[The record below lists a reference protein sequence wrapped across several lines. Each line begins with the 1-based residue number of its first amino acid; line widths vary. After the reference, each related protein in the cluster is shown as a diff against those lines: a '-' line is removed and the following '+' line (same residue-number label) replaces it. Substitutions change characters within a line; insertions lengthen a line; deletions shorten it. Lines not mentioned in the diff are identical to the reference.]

1 MKRLF
6 IYSALALATA
16 FTSCKKDDLGPAA
29 TNLDANTFSATAS
42 AGAVK
47 LQWAI
52 PDNANY
58 KYVEV
63 KYNHPGTKQ
72 EHTRLASV
80 YADTILI
87 DGLLA
92 AYGDIEYR
100 LTPVTKTGNRG
111 TTHKIVAT
119 CLPVPATTRVVDG
132 TKQEITLSA
141 SKIWADS
148 HHEGDGGGPQALVDG
163 RNDTYW
169 HAKYGG
175 GATPFPHYVVVE
187 LPEAAS
193 GAISF
198 YWKGRNSGGRDNPKR
213 LRILGSNTAFAGP
226 TNARDAF
233 VNFMSTQNPVEIASV
248 QSGMPDTQAAD
259 YNSGTFIFDGSY
271 KYLWIE
277 FQEQRTA
284 GHAYMALAE
293 WKFYKY
299 QTETYNP
306 ETGETTRN

>member
-29 TNLDANTFSATAS
+29 TNLDSNTFQATAKE
-42 AGAVK
+42 GAVK

-58 KYVEV
+58 KYIEV
-63 KYNHPGTKQ
+63 KYNHPGTKK

-80 YADTILI
+80 HADTILI

-92 AYGDIEYR
+92 AYGNIEYR

-111 TTHKIVAT
+111 TTQKIVAQ
-119 CLPVPATTRVVDG
+119 CLPVPATTRVIESS
-132 TKQEITLSA
+132 KAEITLT
-141 SKIWADS
+141 ADKMWTDS
-148 HHEGDGGGPQALVDG
+148 NQENDGQGLPGLID
-163 RNDTYW
+163 NNSNTFW
-169 HAKYGG
+169 HMKWS
-175 GATPFPHYVVVE
+175 GATSFPHYLVVQM
-187 LPEAAS
+187 PEPVT

-198 YWKGRNSGGRDNPKR
+198 YWKGRNHNNRNNPKK
-213 LRILGSNTAFAGP
+213 LEIWGSNKDFTGTTNQPAGFTLETHEP
-226 TNARDAF
+226 TLLAN
-233 VNFMSTQNPVEIASV
+233 VE
-248 QSGMPDTQAAD
+248 GMPNTQGGE
-259 YNSGTFIFDGSY
+259 YSSVPVVVNGSY
-271 KYLWIE
+271 KYLWVKFTE
-277 FQEQRTA
+277 
-284 GHAYMALAE
+284 GHGSSEYSALAE

>member
-6 IYSALALATA
+6 IYSALALAAA

-63 KYNHPGTKQ
+63 KYNHPGTKK
-72 EHTRLASV
+72 EHTRLASIH
-80 YADTILI
+80 ADTILI

-132 TKQEITLSA
+132 TKEEITLTANKMWTDSNETSA
-141 SKIWADS
+141 
-148 HHEGDGGGPQALVDG
+148 GDNGGMPALIDNNVG
-163 RNDTYW
+163 TFW
-169 HAKYGG
+169 HVRWSSDVR
-175 GATPFPHYVVVE
+175 TFPHHLVVE
-187 LPEAAS
+187 LPEAIS
-193 GAISF
+193 GAVSF
-198 YWKGRNSGGRDNPKR
+198 YWKGRNNTGINNPKR
-213 LRILGSNTAFAGP
+213 LRILGFNEPFTGQ
-226 TNARDAF
+226 TNVASGFNLA
-233 VNFMSTQNPVEIASV
+233 NYQATEIASV
-248 QSGMPDTQAAD
+248 QSGMPETQAAE
-259 YNSGTFIFDGSY
+259 YNSATFIFNGSY
-271 KYLWIE
+271 KYLWVE
-277 FQEQRTA
+277 FQEERL
-284 GHAYMALAE
+284 GRNWIALAE

>member
-6 IYSALALATA
+6 IYSALALAAA

-29 TNLDANTFSATAS
+29 TNLDASAIVATPS
-42 AGAVK
+42 EGAVK

-58 KYVEV
+58 RYVEV

-92 AYGDIEYR
+92 AYGDIEYH

-119 CLPVPATTRVVDG
+119 CLPVPATTRVIE
-132 TKQEITLSA
+132 TSKTEITLNA
-141 SKIWADS
+141 EKMWTDS
-148 HHEGDGGGPQALVDG
+148 HHVGDGQGVAGLID
-163 RNDTYW
+163 NNNNTYW
-169 HAKYGG
+169 HMKWSGG
-175 GATPFPHYVVVE
+175 TPFPHYLVVK
-187 LPEAAS
+187 LPEPIT
-193 GAISF
+193 GAFSF
-198 YWKGRNSGGRDNPKR
+198 YWKGRNIQNRNNPKR
-213 LRILGSNTAFAGP
+213 LKVWGSNTEFTGT
-226 TNARDAF
+226 TNEPSGFNLTAHNA
-233 VNFMSTQNPVEIASV
+233 VELASV
-248 QSGMPDTQAAD
+248 QSGMPEAQGAEYSST
-259 YNSGTFIFDGSY
+259 SFILNGSY
-271 KYLWIE
+271 QYLWVE
-277 FQEQRTA
+277 FQEDRSGGQFS
-284 GHAYMALAE
+284 ALAE

>member
-29 TNLDANTFSATAS
+29 TYLDSNTFSATAKE
-42 AGAVK
+42 GAVK

-63 KYNHPGTKQ
+63 KYNHPGTKK

-80 YADTILI
+80 HADTILI

-92 AYGDIEYR
+92 AYGNIEYR

-111 TTHKIVAT
+111 TTQKIVAQ
-119 CLPVPATTRVVDG
+119 CLPVPAITRVID
-132 TKQEITLSA
+132 TSKAEITLTA
-141 SKIWADS
+141 NKMWTDS
-148 HHEGDGGGPQALVDG
+148 HQTNDGQGVAGLIDNNPA
-163 RNDTYW
+163 TYW
-169 HAKYGG
+169 HMKWSP
-175 GATPFPHYVVVE
+175 ATAFPHYLVVQV
-187 LPEAAS
+187 PEPVT

-198 YWKGRNSGGRDNPKR
+198 YWKGRNNTNRQNPKKVE
-213 LRILGSNTAFAGP
+213 IWGSNTDFTGS
-226 TNARDAF
+226 TNAAEGFTLDTHAP
-233 VNFMSTQNPVEIASV
+233 TLLGKVE
-248 QSGMPDTQAAD
+248 SGMPDTQAAE

-271 KYLWIE
+271 KYLWVKFVEGYNSPNFSAI
-277 FQEQRTA
+277 
-284 GHAYMALAE
+284 AE